1 MNLFG
6 KKRRPG
12 WLCLNFRQDRVD
24 LSHVLVAGKPRP
36 EILLCESFRK
46 EGSDSDTLKRLR
58 RELGLDRYHC
68 MTMLQP
74 RDYQLLT
81 VDAPNVPAAEA
92 KTAVRWAI
100 KDMVD
105 FPVETAMVDAVHVP
119 GGDGAGRAPQML
131 AVVARNDL
139 IATMVQPFNDADV
152 ELSVIDV
159 PELAQRNLA
168 SLLEE
173 EGRGLA
179 LLCIDNNG
187 ALLTFTS
194 GGELYQSRS
203 IDVSLRDFES
213 GANTDELFDRLALEL
228 QRSLDHFDRQY
239 RNIAVQRIVV
249 SQVQSGDRLVEY
261 LNSNLTLPVVA
272 LDLERIMD
280 FPGVPEL
287 RDPLRQSQCL
297 QLIGAAMRAEAVT
310 G

>member
-36 EILLCESFRK
+36 EILLCESFHK

-92 KTAVRWAI
+92 RTAVRWAI

-105 FPVETAMVDAVHVP
+105 FPVEAAMVDAVHVP
-119 GGDGAGRAPQML
+119 GGDSAGRPAQML
-131 AVVARNDL
+131 AVVARNEL
-139 IATMVQPFNDADV
+139 IAATVQPFNDADV

-213 GANTDELFDRLALEL
+213 GTNTDDLFDRLALEL

-239 RNIAVQRIVV
+239 RNVAVQRVVV
-249 SQVQSGDRLVEY
+249 SQVPSGDRLVEY
-261 LNSNLTLPVVA
+261 LNTNLTLPVVM
-272 LDLERIMD
+272 LDLEQIMD

-297 QLIGAAMRAEAVT
+297 QLIGAAMRAEAAA

>member
-1 MNLFG
+1 MHLFG
-6 KKRRPG
+6 KKKRPG

-36 EILLCESFRK
+36 EILLCESFHK

-105 FPVETAMVDAVHVP
+105 FPVEAAMVDAVHVP
-119 GGDGAGRAPQML
+119 DGGSADRAAQML

-139 IATMVQPFNDADV
+139 IAAKVQPFNDADV

-213 GANTDELFDRLALEL
+213 GTNTDELFDRLALEL
-228 QRSLDHFDRQY
+228 QRSLDHFDRQF
-239 RNIAVQRIVV
+239 RNVAVQRVVV
-249 SQVQSGDRLVEY
+249 SQVPYGDRLAEY
-261 LNSNLTLPVVA
+261 LNANLTLPVVM
-272 LDLERIMD
+272 LDLEQIMD

-297 QLIGAAMRAEAVT
+297 QLIGAAMRAEAAA